1 MSWVT
6 DVLLLFPS
14 YGVDDDNG
22 VALDNINSWL
32 NGNSTGILNNLD
44 MHAGGAKSMQACV
57 YGGAFN
63 YLKVNEFIQVVKNQS
78 WEDREHVQLL
88 LKGEQEKHFTMHT
101 LLNHPE
107 DS

>member
-1 MSWVT
+1 MSYIT

-22 VALDNINSWL
+22 VALDNINSWIKE
-32 NGNSTGILNNLD
+32 NSTGILKNLN
-44 MHAGGAKSMQACV
+44 MHAGGSKSMQACV

-63 YLKVNEFIQVVKNQS
+63 YLKVDKFIQVVKNQS
-78 WEDREHVQLL
+78 WENREHVQLL
-88 LKGEQEKHFTMHT
+88 LKNEEEDHFTMHT
-101 LLNHPE
+101 LLNRLE